1 MNWQIGKARC
11 RSDEYEAEI
20 VGRHGDHLIGVAWNK
35 AAPNEWYTHRWE
47 PDGTSLSSSSLDLL
61 PPRLSLEEASGE
73 ARDARRAE
81 SLALD
86 LRVERAKNVRLLAIL
101 VGISALE
108 CPPDVTVSGITYR
121 FAPKDPTRMLD
132 AYRELSERIREI
144 PAAIDT
150 ALEASGEARDARSY
164 HELMAFEPCDLK
176 DFGGCGPVH
185 LCQPCESRQKLKAA
199 RQQEDA
205 KS

>member
-20 VGRHGDHLIGVAWNK
+20 LATDMGDGEPILYRVRERPSGRWLVQKCG
-35 AAPNEWYTHRWE
+35 
-47 PDGTSLSSSSLDLL
+47 LSGRTDDQVYRGFDLL
-61 PPRLSLEEASGE
+61 PPRLTLEEA

-86 LRVERAKNVRLLAIL
+86 LRVERAKNERLLAIL

-108 CPPDVTVSGITYR
+108 CPPDVTVSGITYG

-132 AYRELSERIREI
+132 AYRELSKRIREI

-150 ALEASGEARDARSY
+150 ALEG
-164 HELMAFEPCDLK
+164 K
-176 DFGGCGPVH
+176 
-185 LCQPCESRQKLKAA
+185 
-199 RQQEDA
+199 
-205 KS
+205 